1 METITQG
8 LTRKKFLKT
17 VGLGLAALMYPT
29 LGDSFPGIT
38 ETGKD
43 IRGEVFRN
51 DAPAKLWKW
60 SIEGS
65 HYSSSGKDVQ
75 CNICPNR
82 CYLRPGDRSV
92 CRSRVNIK
100 GKLYSLAYGNACAV
114 HTDPIEKKPLF
125 HFLPGTSIF
134 SLAATGCNLRCLNC
148 QNWGISQ
155 KKPEE
160 VDHVELFPEEA
171 VSQAIDGE
179 IPSMAYTYA
188 EPVTFYEYTRDT
200 SRAARARG
208 VMNVLVS
215 NGYIN
220 ETPLRELCR
229 FLDAANINLKSF
241 SDEIYRALNGGTL
254 DPVLQTLKVIAAEG
268 VWLEITTLVVPTY
281 VDSTEMMKRMCRWI
295 VKELGPDRP
304 LHLLRFFPRYRLA
317 RLPATPVE
325 VLEKLREE
333 AMSEGI
339 NHVYIGNVPGH
350 SSSHTYCPGCGKL
363 LVERKGYR
371 IGGFHIKDGLC
382 GFCGR
387 RIPGKWA

>member
-114 HTDPIEKKPLF
+114 HTDPI
-125 HFLPGTSIF
+125 
-134 SLAATGCNLRCLNC
+134 
-148 QNWGISQ
+148 
-155 KKPEE
+155 
-160 VDHVELFPEEA
+160 
-171 VSQAIDGE
+171 
-179 IPSMAYTYA
+179 
-188 EPVTFYEYTRDT
+188 
-200 SRAARARG
+200 
-208 VMNVLVS
+208 
-215 NGYIN
+215 
-220 ETPLRELCR
+220 
-229 FLDAANINLKSF
+229 
-241 SDEIYRALNGGTL
+241 
-254 DPVLQTLKVIAAEG
+254 
-268 VWLEITTLVVPTY
+268 
-281 VDSTEMMKRMCRWI
+281 
-295 VKELGPDRP
+295 
-304 LHLLRFFPRYRLA
+304 
-317 RLPATPVE
+317 
-325 VLEKLREE
+325 
-333 AMSEGI
+333 
-339 NHVYIGNVPGH
+339 
-350 SSSHTYCPGCGKL
+350 
-363 LVERKGYR
+363 
-371 IGGFHIKDGLC
+371 
-382 GFCGR
+382 
-387 RIPGKWA
+387 